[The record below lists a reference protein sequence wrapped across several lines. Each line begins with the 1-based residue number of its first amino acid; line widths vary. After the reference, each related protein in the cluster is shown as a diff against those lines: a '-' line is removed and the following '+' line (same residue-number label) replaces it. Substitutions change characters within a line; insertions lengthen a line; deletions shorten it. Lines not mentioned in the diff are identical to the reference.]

1 VSIQKIAIKQ
11 LLIDKDTYLLNQ
23 LNSSYFTKSY
33 KTIYKVIEEYYDNKN
48 KLPTKIDLISLFE
61 NKLSES
67 RAETFKAIIKSL
79 DKINTNMS
87 AEEIL
92 KELKKHKLL
101 VEVESKLEDLVK
113 AGENKDVNKLMCTIN
128 DLNNKVN
135 NIENDYVP
143 ELVQNIEFKNVNLA
157 KVESFLPTLRDN
169 GIDLYGV
176 SIVASPSGHGK
187 SNFVLQQALHTY
199 AVEGKS
205 VGFISLELDNSLLLL
220 RMYSQATNTP
230 FKEIMSNPNKKTIID
245 EWKAEYF
252 NRENRFYIKYRRY
265 TVEELLA
272 TVKLLA
278 KEGVKLI
285 VIDYLN
291 LVSFPNGEEWKHLSN
306 LVKDLHE
313 LAINNGLVILSPSQ
327 VNIEE
332 SKGGNI
338 TAVSRGS
345 KELEFSA
352 SVFLVLYANNE
363 EKQENVS
370 RLIIQKSRNS
380 KKLNLMVKTDFTTM
394 QFEDLKI
401 IV

>member
-1 VSIQKIAIKQ
+1 
-11 LLIDKDTYLLNQ
+11 
-23 LNSSYFTKSY
+23 
-33 KTIYKVIEEYYDNKN
+33 
-48 KLPTKIDLISLFE
+48 
-61 NKLSES
+61 
-67 RAETFKAIIKSL
+67 
-79 DKINTNMS
+79 
-87 AEEIL
+87 
-92 KELKKHKLL
+92 
-101 VEVESKLEDLVK
+101 
-113 AGENKDVNKLMCTIN
+113 
-128 DLNNKVN
+128 LNNKVN
-135 NIENDYVP
+135 NIENNYVP
-143 ELVQNIEFKNVNLA
+143 SDIKEVEFKNVNLA

-176 SIVASPSGHGK
+176 SVVASPSGHGK

-199 AVEGKS
+199 DVEGKS
-205 VGFISLELDNSLLLL
+205 VGFISLELDESLLLL
-220 RMYSQATNTP
+220 RMYSQVTNTP
-230 FKEIMSNPNKKTIID
+230 FKEIMSNPNKKNIID
-245 EWKAEYF
+245 NWKIEYF
-252 NRENRFYIKYRRY
+252 NRDNKFYIKYMRY

-272 TVKLLA
+272 AVKLLA

-332 SKGGNI
+332 SKSGNV

-352 SVFLVLYANNE
+352 SVFLVLYANDE
-363 EKQENVS
+363 EKAEGVS

-380 KKLNLMVKTDFTTM
+380 QKLNLMVKTDFTTM
-394 QFEDLKI
+394 KFKDLGI
-401 IV
+401 TI